1 MGHEGSPQ
9 VYSGMNIT
17 LRLLSL
23 GRAVHTIVQTL
34 CVKTPPTTQRK
45 HSQTGRKGSETSR
58 IYNPGNDLRLV
69 HHPSER
75 GCHLPS

>member
-1 MGHEGSPQ
+1 MWYPGQGTRRASTTHTVAILTRMGHEGSPQ

-23 GRAVHTIVQTL
+23 RRAVHTIVQTL

-45 HSQTGRKGSETSR
+45 HSQTGRKGSETS
-58 IYNPGNDLRLV
+58 
-69 HHPSER
+69 
-75 GCHLPS
+75 

>member
-1 MGHEGSPQ
+1 MAAPEQGTSRASTQTVAVLIRMGHEGSPQ

-45 HSQTGRKGSETSR
+45 HSQTGRKGSETS
-58 IYNPGNDLRLV
+58 
-69 HHPSER
+69 
-75 GCHLPS
+75 